1 MYRMQVSFQRR
12 CRRAAVSVAACLLS
26 VSTRASDPAE
36 PTEAQQST
44 SSKPFEELRVELGGE
59 TLVSRDVVIGDVSAS
74 LRWREVNWDVELLA
88 TRADIGVDYQNAAFV
103 DPLGFA
109 TDLDAARHALQLTLR
124 SRPSRRW
131 TLHASGGAYT
141 GYTDYR
147 SLWLNEYYR
156 QRFEPL
162 VGYEK
167 ASPAGWNGA
176 AGARWEVRPG
186 QLFLQCDLLF
196 QQDHVAPAYEKL
208 PFKPLIR
215 RQDDLDTQG
224 VRLAGEAILSRSLR
238 GMIEA
243 QVLWTTEREPRASIR
258 ASANWA
264 ASESWVLHIT
274 AGATVERPEYISG
287 SAEVLAERHWSS
299 GWFAGIGVR
308 YYRDNGQLNQ
318 SLPESTASPGLTTY
332 QSTVVVRWQG
342 ESWGLKA
349 SIGPYLNEYEEVDS
363 PLNPFLHLYRDRS
376 WVAAQISFSRTF

>member
-1 MYRMQVSFQRR
+1 MQVTRQHRHRS
-12 CRRAAVSVAACLLS
+12 AARSVASCLLS
-26 VSTRASDPAE
+26 LSIQASDAPNPTE
-36 PTEAQQST
+36 PTQSV
-44 SSKPFEELRVELGGE
+44 SSKPFEELRIELGGE
-59 TLVSRDVVIGDVSAS
+59 TLVSRDVIIGDVSAA
-74 LRWREVNWDVELLA
+74 LRWREVNWDLEVLA

-109 TDLDAARHALQLTLR
+109 TDLDAARHAIQLTLR
-124 SRPSRRW
+124 SRTSRRW

-162 VGYEK
+162 VGYEE
-167 ASPAGWNGA
+167 ASPAGWNGS

-186 QLFLQCDLLF
+186 HLFLQCDVVF
-196 QQDHVAPAYEKL
+196 QKDHVAPAFEKI

-215 RQDDLDTQG
+215 RQDELDTQG
-224 VRLAGEAILSRSLR
+224 VRIAGEAILSRTLR

-243 QVLWTTEREPRASIR
+243 QVLWTTEREPRASVR

-264 ASESWVLHIT
+264 ASEFWVLHLT
-274 AGATVERPEYISG
+274 AGATVERPNYTSG
-287 SAEVLAERHWSS
+287 SAEILAERHWNS

-332 QSTVVVRWQG
+332 QSNVVVRWQG
-342 ESWGLKA
+342 ESWGFKA
-349 SIGPYLNEYEEVDS
+349 SVGPYLNEYEEVDS

-376 WVAAQISFSRTF
+376 WVAAQLSICRTF